1 MAGADTIERL
11 RQYLRELSPPAR
23 SLLIGELERSLLGG
37 EEVAGT
43 DLVLH
48 ELRRVVREQ
57 REGAPR
63 IGNSARLFFKPL
75 EPFLVDDRGDH
86 KHPGRIARCALEMLW
101 TWIRRDLLPEDA
113 KILAEEVSDALFTG
127 DEPKAEHITRAF
139 QDHAVA
145 ALEASFES
153 AASDEQIRRHMLAQV
168 GTQRPSEDA
177 TTLIC
182 VLKGRDALATLA
194 AHLPL
199 RIGNL
204 ANGLLDECK
213 ALIESTAGR
222 DGDLFLYALLVV
234 MSRLAAPW
242 QLIRLGTKA
251 AGSDTAARVAETQYG
266 VAVSIVLAELER
278 MVGELRNDLRS
289 GRGVAVGALLKTIH
303 DSARGLRTELDIP
316 VDSTWGRALAAQR
329 AQIADLLRSE
339 IESMPGRVHRL
350 LRPRPSTEIRP
361 HSALD
366 LDDVAET
373 EALVE
378 FVGACRHFA
387 SDLAINEMTQ
397 RTFSELQQYLD
408 SGTGALLDGL
418 RHAGTADRSFRQS
431 QLDAAVHL
439 CAKVFGQEY
448 ASLLGKAA
456 EVASAAE
463 RKAAGA

>member
-303 DSARGLRTELDIP
+303 DSARGLRTELDLP

-329 AQIADLLRSE
+329 AQVADLLRSE

-366 LDDVAET
+366 PDDVAET